1 MRPRKRDALC
11 LVGVLATAVGL
22 VAVVLLNT
30 DATGPNVLLT
40 SGQLDKAVPGCKWW
54 YCAQPAGLFPYLSDW
69 DSGVALLFIL
79 LRFRRLS

>member
-69 DSGVALLFIL
+69 DSGVSLLFIL